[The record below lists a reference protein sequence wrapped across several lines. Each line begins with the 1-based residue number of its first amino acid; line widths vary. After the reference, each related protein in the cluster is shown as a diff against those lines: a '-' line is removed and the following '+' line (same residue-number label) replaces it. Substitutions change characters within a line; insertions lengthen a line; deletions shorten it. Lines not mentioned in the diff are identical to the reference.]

1 MLEDVNWRGGDG
13 WLLLCA
19 PQMRPNLF
27 NKPIL
32 PLWFERKILFE
43 HYLQQKMELKKSI
56 IGMTEKNSYLKL
68 IKNWYIKD
76 SQMKHSRG
84 QETKINSECFW
95 GGFVK
100 QLMNSGFISI
110 SKRKIREIFYSRPL
124 CFSIFACLECFF

>member
-1 MLEDVNWRGGDG
+1 MVWKENPIW
-13 WLLLCA
+13 A
-19 PQMRPNLF
+19 LF
-27 NKPIL
+27 AAENGI
-32 PLWFERKILFE
+32 
-43 HYLQQKMELKKSI
+43 KKST

-100 QLMNSGFISI
+100 QLMNSGFTSI
-110 SKRKIREIFYSRPL
+110 SKRKIKEIFYSRAL
-124 CFSIFACLECFF
+124 CFSILPA